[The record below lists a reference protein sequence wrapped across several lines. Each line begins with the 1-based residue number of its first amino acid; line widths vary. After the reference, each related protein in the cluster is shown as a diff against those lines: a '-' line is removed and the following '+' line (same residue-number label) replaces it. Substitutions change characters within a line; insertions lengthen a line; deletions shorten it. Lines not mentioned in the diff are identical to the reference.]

1 MKIRM
6 LILGMLVSAAAAAQQ
21 APPPPDEIM
30 ATHDSNGDGE
40 ITKMEAAAVE
50 TPLAMFFDQID
61 TNMDGKITMAELM
74 SMGPPG

>member
-21 APPPPDEIM
+21 APPPDEIM
-30 ATHDSNGDGE
+30 ATHDGNGDGE
-40 ITKMEAAAVE
+40 ITKAEASAVE